1 MKVTDR
7 GSIVIGWLS
16 KLAIAFALFGVLAY
30 DGFMVVTASFAAAD
44 DATTAANEAAD
55 TYRSTRGNL
64 QAAYDAAVASVAGK
78 GDVVPTQSFTIAQDG
93 KVTLTIQRE
102 PKTLWMHY
110 VGPLK
115 SWTHIKQTA
124 TGTPGG

>member
-30 DGFMVVTASFAAAD
+30 DGFMVVTASFGAAD

-55 TYRSTRGNL
+55 TYHATRGDV
-64 QAAYDAAVASVAGK
+64 QASYNAAVRSIAGK
-78 GDVVPTQSFTIAQDG
+78 GDVIETTTFTVAPDG
-93 KVTLTIQRE
+93 KVTLTVERK

-110 VGPLK
+110 VGPIK

-124 TGTPGG
+124 TGSPGD